1 LPRKV
6 VSDKSKISFELK
18 PVIEDV
24 TSNGDVLITFN
35 RDVIIPEHFKL
46 FDKNI
51 VEIKLIRKKFNITSR
66 LLSAA

>member
-1 LPRKV
+1 MPRKV

-24 TSNGDVLITFN
+24 NSNGDVLITFN
-35 RDVIIPEHFKL
+35 RDVIIPENFKL

-51 VEIKLIRKKFNITSR
+51 IEIKLIRKKFNLTSR